1 MSSTTPTVLIA
12 ASGTGGHL
20 FPALAVADQLT
31 DRRIVWLGVP
41 DRLEGQLVGD
51 RYPLYTIG
59 VEGFQKRFGL
69 GSLSTLLRLLRSVLT
84 VRRLL
89 RTQQVRVVFTTGGY
103 IAGPAILAA
112 RSLGIPVL
120 LHESNTLPGK
130 VTRFLGPWCNHVLI
144 GFSAAAQYLRRCRTQ
159 TVGTPVRS
167 EFRRSQPLDLPLPEG
182 VPLLVVIGGS
192 QGAVAVNQLVRA
204 AAASWLEAGYWIVHL
219 TGNNDPDCQSLTH
232 PHYLELPFYDHM
244 APLLERTSLA
254 IARSGASTLTELAV
268 TGTPSLL
275 IPYPYAAEDH
285 QTYNARVFVAAG
297 AAQLLPQASLNAE
310 QLAATVLDL
319 MQQPGRLEQMAEAA
333 RSLAVEDSAEQVAD
347 LLRQY

>member
-1 MSSTTPTVLIA
+1 
-12 ASGTGGHL
+12 
-20 FPALAVADQLT
+20 
-31 DRRIVWLGVP
+31 
-41 DRLEGQLVGD
+41 VGD
-51 RYPLYTIG
+51 HYPLYTIA

-69 GSLSTLLRLLRSVLT
+69 SSLRTLVRLLRSVLT
-84 VRRLL
+84 VRHLL
-89 RTQQVRVVFTTGGY
+89 KSQQVRVVFTTGGY

-120 LHESNTLPGK
+120 LHESNALPGK
-130 VTRFLGPWCNHVLI
+130 VTRFLGPWCDRVLI
-144 GFSAAAQYLRRCRTQ
+144 GFAAAAPYLRRCRAQ

-192 QGAVAVNQLVRA
+192 QGAVAINQLVRA
-204 AAASWLEAGYWIVHL
+204 AAPLWLEAGFWLVHL
-219 TGNNDPDCQSLTH
+219 TGNNDPESQSFTH
-232 PHYLELPFYDHM
+232 PHYIELPFYGQM

-285 QTYNARVFVAAG
+285 QTFNAQVFVAAG
-297 AAQLLPQASLNAE
+297 AALLLPQAKLNAD

-319 MQQPGRLEQMAEAA
+319 IQLPGRLDQMARAA
-333 RSLAVEDSAEQVAD
+333 RGLAVEDSAEQVAA